1 MGSCKKISKSKA
13 GLASEQRETERS
25 PSNVYSLLVHGIEQ
39 VLTPLHICNRFENV
53 ADRKTYWVEIFV
65 VKNFEFCENL
75 NLCKTWSFA
84 IGQLQAALFYVKWN
98 NLHERLAMCV

>member
-1 MGSCKKISKSKA
+1 MGSCKKISNSKV

-65 VKNFEFCENL
+65 VKILNF
-75 NLCKTWSFA
+75 
-84 IGQLQAALFYVKWN
+84 VKI
-98 NLHERLAMCV
+98 LIYAKHDLSQ

>member
-1 MGSCKKISKSKA
+1 MGSCKKISKSKV

-65 VKNFEFCENL
+65 VKILNF
-75 NLCKTWSFA
+75 
-84 IGQLQAALFYVKWN
+84 VKI
-98 NLHERLAMCV
+98 LIYAKHDLSQ